1 MYFGTYV
8 CTPIGAWMWSFP
20 LSLGNDDIVIILLC
34 MNNFSKV
41 YREDTGDYV
50 LFASNAVGKKEL
62 TISVDVT
69 YPARYVD
76 DAVVNSCSTYNS
88 Q

>member
-1 MYFGTYV
+1 
-8 CTPIGAWMWSFP
+8 
-20 LSLGNDDIVIILLC
+20 

-76 DAVVNSCSTYNS
+76 DAAVNSCSTYNS